1 LIELDLA
8 QELSN
13 WEFLMGLSEREQQ
26 LLDELERGLMDSD
39 KGIAAKAKRV
49 GNPAAK
55 LIGGALL
62 AVVGLGVL
70 LTGVLIQFSIVGVVG
85 FLIMLA
91 GLFVATSN
99 IQLPDLSSG
108 FGQSTP
114 NSPKPG
120 RNFFEDRWDKRHGE

>member
-1 LIELDLA
+1 
-8 QELSN
+8 
-13 WEFLMGLSEREQQ
+13 MGLSEREQQ

-70 LTGVLIQFSIVGVVG
+70 LTGVLIQHP
-85 FLIMLA
+85 A
-91 GLFVATSN
+91 
-99 IQLPDLSSG
+99 SG
-108 FGQSTP
+108 
-114 NSPKPG
+114 PKFRFWPIHPKHLKA
-120 RNFFEDRWDKRHGE
+120 WP

>member
-1 LIELDLA
+1 LVALDLV

-39 KGIAAKAKRV
+39 KGMASKAKRV

-62 AVVGLGVL
+62 AVIGLGVL
-70 LTGVLIQFSIVGVVG
+70 LTGVLIQFSIIGVVG

-91 GLFVATSN
+91 GLVVATSN
-99 IQLPDLSSG
+99 IQLPEMSAG

-120 RNFFEDRWDKRHGE
+120 RNFFEDRWDRRQGE

>member
-1 LIELDLA
+1 
-8 QELSN
+8 
-13 WEFLMGLSEREQQ
+13 MGLSEREQQ

-55 LIGGALL
+55 LIAGALV
-62 AVVGLGVL
+62 AVIGLGVL
-70 LTGVLIQFSIVGVVG
+70 LTGVLIQFSLVGVFG

-91 GLFVATSN
+91 GLVVATSN
-99 IQLPDLSSG
+99 IQLPDMRAG

-114 NSPKPG
+114 NNSPKPG
-120 RNFFEDRWDKRHGE
+120 RNFFEDRWDRRQGE

>member
-1 LIELDLA
+1 
-8 QELSN
+8 
-13 WEFLMGLSEREQQ
+13 MGLSEREQQ

-70 LTGVLIQFSIVGVVG
+70 LTGVLIQFSLVGVVG
-85 FLIMLA
+85 FLITLA

-120 RNFFEDRWDKRHGE
+120 RNFFEDRWDKRQGE

>member
-1 LIELDLA
+1 LLALDSD
-8 QELSN
+8 QQISN

-26 LLDELERGLMDSD
+26 LLDELERGLLDSD

-55 LIGGALL
+55 LIAGALV
-62 AVVGLGVL
+62 AVIGLGVL
-70 LTGVLIQFSIVGVVG
+70 LTGVLIQFSVIGVVG

-99 IQLPDLSSG
+99 IQLPDMSAS

-120 RNFFEDRWDKRHGE
+120 RNFFEDRWDKRQGE

>member
-1 LIELDLA
+1 
-8 QELSN
+8 
-13 WEFLMGLSEREQQ
+13 MGLSEREQQ

-91 GLFVATSN
+91 GLVVATSN

-120 RNFFEDRWDKRHGE
+120 RNFFEDRWDKRQGE